1 MIQTKLTADHF
12 ALKVAAVKFAQLT
25 NTPSIV
31 DGIVNKYFTNAD
43 GGLIDSDFKDSNLYN
58 TAYENLG
65 QYLLTM
71 PAGADRIT

>member
-1 MIQTKLTADHF
+1 M
-12 ALKVAAVKFAQLT
+12 
-25 NTPSIV
+25 

-71 PAGADRIT
+71 PAGADRDNLAAVYIDLMKKHLCTLVQMQKG

>member
-1 MIQTKLTADHF
+1 MM
-12 ALKVAAVKFAQLT
+12 
-25 NTPSIV
+25 

-71 PAGADRIT
+71 PAGADRDNLAAVYIDLSEKASMYFGQMQKG